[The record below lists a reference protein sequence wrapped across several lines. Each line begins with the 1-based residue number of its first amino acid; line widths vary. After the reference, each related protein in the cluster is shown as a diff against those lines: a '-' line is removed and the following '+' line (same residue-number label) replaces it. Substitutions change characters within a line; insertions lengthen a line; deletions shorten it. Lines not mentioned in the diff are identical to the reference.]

1 MTQILILAAGA
12 GKRFAEAGYKTP
24 KPFLHAPGSPNVPLW
39 LATASDCMREF
50 GPASVTV
57 AVPAEHVERAEN
69 DLPGVTVV
77 PIPKLTSGAAA
88 TVLACR
94 SVLFMDEP
102 LIIAN
107 SDQRFDLWAS
117 EEEAGY
123 DAGRSLV
130 EGMRTGAADGYILTM
145 ADPPGDPR
153 RWSYAVL
160 DKTWSRKV
168 RCIVEKPLVKPDGEP
183 TVGVYCF
190 RTAQMAFDAIE
201 RMVEAGDRTNG
212 EFYLA
217 PAVNYA
223 EGNFLTRTVARF
235 VPLGTPEDYVAAGG
249 PSARAMMEDA
259 ND

>member
-24 KPFLHAPGSPNVPLW
+24 KPFLPAPGSPNVPMW
-39 LATASDCMREF
+39 LAVASDCMREF

-57 AVPAEHVERAEN
+57 AVPAEHAQRAED

-107 SDQRFDLWAS
+107 SDQRFALWAS

-123 DAGRSLV
+123 DAGRSLL
-130 EGMRTGAADGYILTM
+130 EGMRTGAADGYVLTM
-145 ADPPGDPR
+145 DPPGDPK
-153 RWSYAVL
+153 RWSYAIL
-160 DKTWSRKV
+160 DKRWNGKV
-168 RCIVEKPLVKPDGEP
+168 RCIVEKPLVKPDGEA

-190 RTAQMAFDAIE
+190 RTAQMAFDGIE
-201 RMVEAGDRTNG
+201 RMVAANDRTNG

-217 PAVNYA
+217 PAINYVDG
-223 EGNFLTRTVARF
+223 GNFLTRKVASF
-235 VPLGTPEDYVAAGG
+235 VPLGTPEDYEAAQQ
-249 PSARAMMEDA
+249 AEEDQ
-259 ND
+259 

>member
-24 KPFLHAPGSPNVPLW
+24 KPFLPTPGRPHVPLW

-77 PIPKLTSGAAA
+77 SIPKLTSGAAA

-94 SVLFMDEP
+94 GVLFMDEP

-123 DAGRSLV
+123 DAGRSRL
-130 EGMRTGAADGYILTM
+130 EGMRTGAADGYVLTM
-145 ADPPGDPR
+145 DPPGDPK
-153 RWSYAVL
+153 RWSYAIL
-160 DKTWSRKV
+160 DKRWNGKV
-168 RCIVEKPLVKPDGEP
+168 RCIVEKPLVKPDGEA

-201 RMVEAGDRTNG
+201 RMVAANDRTNG

-217 PAVNYA
+217 PAINHVDG
-223 EGNFLTRTVARF
+223 GNFLTRRVASF
-235 VPLGTPEDYVAAGG
+235 VPLGTPEDYAAAGG
-249 PSARAMMEDA
+249 PGPSE
-259 ND
+259 